1 MSTEGQLTLA
11 DLEPEAG
18 AVEVPV
24 ASPRPEPTPEQA
36 TAVAARRRDAFLE
49 AGAGTG
55 KTTVLVDRYCAALV
69 DDGVEVDRLLAF
81 TFTERAAAEMRTR
94 IRAELGRRS
103 RAARAHG
110 DHGLADQL
118 LGLAR
123 ATERAWVM
131 TIHAFCRRL
140 LAAHPLAAGLDP
152 AFRVLDA
159 NQAARLRDR
168 AFRTALDELL
178 AAGDH
183 EVARAAAA
191 YEPWRLTAMTIAAH
205 ERLRSQGMSDPELPP
220 VGDPIRARKPGEE
233 PEQLSPAEAEAA
245 VIARAAIERLLE
257 RFHDRYEAAKD
268 ERSALDFSD
277 LELRALALLKANPV
291 LAASWRARFDHV
303 MVDEFQD
310 TNRVQ
315 LDLVEALRG
324 PETKVFMV
332 GDEHQSIY
340 RFRNADLEVFRRER
354 EAAAADPDRDVLP
367 LLGNFR
373 SRPAGARCGQRGRPR
388 PAGRLRR
395 ADRRAHARRRARRGR
410 AAADARRGQR
420 PRGAP
425 AGTRRGSSSSPG
437 AERLA
442 ADGDRRG
449 AGAGRAPARAG
460 RVRRREARARSSS
473 CCAPSPTSTPTR
485 TRSSAPACARTW
497 SAGAA
502 TGPSSRSRTCI
513 RLLGVVANP
522 LDDEYLFGALASFA
536 NGVSPDALWLLRQAA
551 RGEGGGARHVWP
563 LLEWRFGD
571 GREPEH
577 AETEWLDHID
587 PEDVQRLRAVLRDR
601 RRAARRGAVAD
612 ARGAGRADDERLR
625 LRPRADRPPR
635 RRGPDGERAQADAPG
650 ARLRGE
656 RGTRP
661 RAAFSRSAAE
671 STERDEREGMAAVQA
686 EGHDGVRVMT
696 VHAAKGLRVPGR
708 RGPRPRPRARRRPP
722 SRRPGDRAAA
732 VAGRAG
738 ARRFGMRLVFPSA
751 KSLRALGA
759 HRPERGRGRRRGRG
773 GLPADLRRC
782 LARRGPADPQ
792 RRLPAERR
800 SSPPSRRS
808 RATRRCAACCPCSR
822 RPAGTAARRSSPCPA
837 RGRSSR
843 PTGCLRPRSR
853 SGSPSRGRNGPPSSC
868 GASTPPPEP
877 EPLAG
882 VVAPPPLVEARA
894 APVPVGHLSYSALA
908 LYERCG
914 YRFYVERVL
923 GAREP
928 LVAGPASADDEQA
941 EPEDELAEPEVPR
954 RLALGIGNAV
964 HAALE
969 WSARRGWA
977 RPPDELIERLL
988 AGEGLSADR
997 AAGARAAA
1005 LVAAW
1010 LDSALCRELGNGAG
1024 LRPEVPFVLGLGP
1037 TVLRGQIDLLA
1048 ESADALPTVIDYKT
1062 DALDGREPAEL
1073 AERYAAQR
1081 EVYAL
1086 AAGDR
1091 GARVLHVFLEAPD
1104 RPVEAVIGAD
1114 ELDGV
1119 RARLERIVERMRTG
1133 EFDPTPEP
1141 YAALCHGC
1149 PAAARLC
1156 PHPKW
1161 RPQDVS
1167 RLAVF
1172 GYASLV
1178 SPASAAHTLGRP
1190 VDADPRPPAGLD
1202 AAPGRSAATTGP
1214 RRRPS
1219 PARTAPMPRLCL
1231 GLNLEPDARWAAPER
1246 GPDRARPSAEL
1257 DRLDLRE
1264 IRYRRVEVTDSVSAA
1279 DPRAAGLDLVSHTS
1293 RVPSITARLR
1303 RPTPSSSP
1311 PTR

>member
-1 MSTEGQLTLA
+1 MSAEGQLTLA

-36 TAVAARRRDAFLE
+36 AAVAARRRDAFLE

-110 DHGLADQL
+110 DEALADEL

-168 AFRTALDELL
+168 AFRAALDELL

-191 YEPWRLTAMTIAAH
+191 YEPWRLTAMTVAAH
-205 ERLRSQGMSDPELPP
+205 ERLRSQGMADPELPP
-220 VGDPIRARKPGEE
+220 VGDPVRARKPGEE

-257 RFHDRYEAAKD
+257 RFHERYEAAKE

-277 LELRALALLKANPV
+277 LELRALALLQENAA
-291 LAASWRARFDHV
+291 LAGSWRARFDHV
-303 MVDEFQD
+303 MIDEFQD

-315 LDLVEALRG
+315 LDLIEALRG

-354 EAAAADPDRDVLP
+354 EAAAADPQRDVLP

-373 SRPAGARCGQRGRPR
+373 SRPAVLAAINAVGGALLGSFAELT
-388 PAGRLRR
+388 AGRTPDDGPGAVELLLTL
-395 ADRRAHARRRARRGR
+395 DEGSGR
-410 AAADARRGQR
+410 DARRWDAEGIELD
-420 PRGAP
+420 PAP
-425 AGTRRGSSSSPG
+425 SASPPKVIAEARAL
-437 AERLA
+437 AERLRELVESGDASRGEIVVLLRAFTHVDAYEA
-442 ADGDRRG
+442 ALE
-449 AGAGRAPARAG
+449 RAG
-460 RVRRREARARSSS
+460 LRPFVVGGRGYWTQQQVEDL
-473 CCAPSPTSTPTR
+473 
-485 TRSSAPACARTW
+485 
-497 SAGAA
+497 
-502 TGPSSRSRTCI
+502 I

-522 LDDEYLFGALASFA
+522 LADEYLFGALASFA

-551 RGEGGGARHVWP
+551 SVEGGGARHVWP
-563 LLEWRFGD
+563 LLEWRYGD
-571 GREPEH
+571 GREPDH
-577 AETEWLDHID
+577 ARTEWLDHID
-587 PEDVQRLRAVLRDR
+587 PEDVQRLERFCSIV
-601 RRAARRGAVAD
+601 GA
-612 ARGAGRADDERLR
+612 L
-625 LRPRADRPPR
+625 
-635 RRGPDGERAQADAPG
+635 RAQAPLLTLEQLVERTMDAFGYDLGLIARPG
-650 ARLRGE
+650 GVGRMANVRKLMRLARDYEANEGRDLG
-656 RGTRP
+656 GFL
-661 RAAFSRSAAE
+661 ASAAE

-696 VHAAKGLRVPGR
+696 VHAAKGLEFPVVAVPDLGR
-708 RGPRPRPRARRRPP
+708 GLAAGFRHGDLVIGPPP
-722 SRRPGDRAAA
+722 LPGEPERD
-732 VAGRAG
+732 
-738 ARRFGMRLVFPSA
+738 RFGMRLVFASA
-751 KSLRALGA
+751 KSFGLWELADLNEAESLAEAEEGCRLTYVAASRAEDRLILSGTYRPGDAEPCEAKPSDSPLRRLLPALAEAGWDGGA
-759 HRPERGRGRRRGRG
+759 QIVTVPGARPIESADRLPDAALEIRISAPSPERG
-773 GLPADLRRC
+773 AE
-782 LARRGPADPQ
+782 LARRFD
-792 RRLPAERR
+792 
-800 SSPPSRRS
+800 
-808 RATRRCAACCPCSR
+808 
-822 RPAGTAARRSSPCPA
+822 
-837 RGRSSR
+837 
-843 PTGCLRPRSR
+843 
-853 SGSPSRGRNGPPSSC
+853 
-868 GASTPPPEP
+868 PPPEP

-882 VVAPPPLVEARA
+882 IVAAPPLIEARA
-894 APVPVGHLSYSALA
+894 TPVSVGHLSYSALA

-928 LVAGPASADDEQA
+928 LAAGAGSAADDQA
-941 EPEDELAEPEVPR
+941 EPEDELSEPEVPR
-954 RLALGIGNAV
+954 RLALGVGNAV

-969 WSARRGWA
+969 WSALRGWE
-977 RPPDELIERLL
+977 RPPGELIERLL
-988 AGEGLSADR
+988 AGEGVDR
-997 AAGARAAA
+997 GAGARAVA

-1010 LDSALCRELGNGAG
+1010 LDSPLCRELGSGVA

-1037 TVLRGQIDLLA
+1037 TVIRGQIDLLA
-1048 ESADALPTVIDYKT
+1048 ESAAALPTVIDYKT
-1062 DALDGREPAEL
+1062 DALAGREPAEL
-1073 AERYAAQR
+1073 AERYRAQR

-1086 AAGDR
+1086 AAGER

-1104 RPVEAVIGAD
+1104 RPVEAVIGAG

-1119 RARLERIVERMRTG
+1119 RARLERIVGRMRAG
-1133 EFDPTPEP
+1133 EFEPTPEP

-1161 RPQDVS
+1161 RP
-1167 RLAVF
+1167 
-1172 GYASLV
+1172 
-1178 SPASAAHTLGRP
+1178 
-1190 VDADPRPPAGLD
+1190 
-1202 AAPGRSAATTGP
+1202 
-1214 RRRPS
+1214 
-1219 PARTAPMPRLCL
+1219 
-1231 GLNLEPDARWAAPER
+1231 R
-1246 GPDRARPSAEL
+1246 G
-1257 DRLDLRE
+1257 
-1264 IRYRRVEVTDSVSAA
+1264 
-1279 DPRAAGLDLVSHTS
+1279 
-1293 RVPSITARLR
+1293 
-1303 RPTPSSSP
+1303 
-1311 PTR
+1311 